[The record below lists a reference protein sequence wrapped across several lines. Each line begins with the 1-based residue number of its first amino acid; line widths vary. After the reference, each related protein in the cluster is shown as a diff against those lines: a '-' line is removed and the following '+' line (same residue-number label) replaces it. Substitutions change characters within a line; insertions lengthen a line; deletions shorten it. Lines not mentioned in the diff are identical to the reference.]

1 MEIIALE
8 KPEGVIVQFG
18 GQTPLKLSRALAAA
32 GAPII
37 GTTPDSIDIAED
49 RERFQQL
56 VKNLGL
62 KQPANATA
70 RTEEQAVHL
79 AREVGFPLV
88 VRPSYVLGGR
98 AMEVVFTED
107 DLRAYMTDAV
117 KVSND
122 SPVLLDRFLD
132 LAVEVDVDAVSD
144 GETC

>member
-1 MEIIALE
+1 M
-8 KPEGVIVQFG
+8 IVQYG

-56 VKNLGL
+56 VK
-62 KQPANATA
+62 TA
-70 RTEEQAVHL
+70 GTEAAGQCHVRATEEQAVML

-98 AMEVVFTED
+98 AMEVVFNEE
-107 DLRAYMTDAV
+107 DLRA
-117 KVSND
+117 
-122 SPVLLDRFLD
+122 LHDRRCKGLQRQPGVAGSLPRSRHRGGCGRD
-132 LAVEVDVDAVSD
+132 LRRRRMY
-144 GETC
+144 